1 MGIAAIGLGIGGIGV
16 WAAVFHVVCHS
27 LIKSSLFLQIGIVRR
42 IYDGYRIN
50 RIGDYININKVG
62 AIGLLA
68 GMVVIL
74 AFPPSPLFISE
85 LMILSE
91 TITAGDWWLTAL
103 MMLLMCIVIYS
114 VCHRVIKLCYQ
125 PNQDELH
132 ISNINRRLSYSALV
146 LMLGAI
152 VIGLWQPAPL
162 KAIIDTIV
170 NM

>member
-1 MGIAAIGLGIGGIGV
+1 M
-16 WAAVFHVVCHS
+16 
-27 LIKSSLFLQIGIVRR
+27 
-42 IYDGYRIN
+42 
-50 RIGDYININKVG
+50 
-62 AIGLLA
+62 
-68 GMVVIL
+68 IL
-74 AFPPSPLFISE
+74 A
-85 LMILSE
+85 E

-114 VCHRVIKLCYQ
+114 VCHRFIKLCYQ

-132 ISNINRRLSYSALV
+132 ISNINRRLSYSALI

-162 KAIIDTIV
+162 KAIIDSIV